1 MSNPNIPATSAQA
14 SPNHSKNII
23 IGVLAFA
30 LLGTGGYLI
39 YDKNESSV
47 AIQKNETQLV
57 QVTEEKSELQ
67 QSFDESLSRLDSMTG
82 LNISLQEKLSVS
94 NTEIANAKSE
104 IRSILNKKNATAAE
118 LSRAKK
124 LIAKLNS
131 SITIMQQDI
140 ARLTT
145 ENQTLGQEKIALTSE
160 RDILTTDKQRLTQD
174 LETTTTAK
182 VDLEKKVDVA
192 STLNASNII
201 IKPIQVRNNGKEKIS
216 EKAKRVDKLLISFD
230 VANRIAQPGQTDVYV
245 VVTGP
250 DGKPVSTTANAA
262 GTFTTREEGDKSFT
276 AKVPVEIET
285 AKRKNVEFALTQ
297 SANFKEGSYRIQI
310 YQNGFLI
317 GDGTKQLKKA
327 GLFG

>member
-1 MSNPNIPATSAQA
+1 MSNPINQA
-14 SPNHSKNII
+14 GTAKPTTNNSKNII
-23 IGVLAFA
+23 IAILAVA
-30 LLGTGGYLI
+30 LIGTGGYLL
-39 YDKNESSV
+39 YDKNQSSV

-57 QVTEEKSELQ
+57 QITEEKSDLR

-94 NTEIANAKSE
+94 NTEIAKAKSE
-104 IRSILNKKNATAAE
+104 IRSILNKKNATATE
-118 LSRAKK
+118 LSRAKQ
-124 LIAKLNS
+124 LIAKLNGT
-131 SITIMQQDI
+131 ITTMQADI

-145 ENQTLGQEKIALTSE
+145 ENETLGQEKIALTSE
-160 RDILTTDKQRLTQD
+160 RDILTTDKQKLTQD

-201 IKPIQVRNNGKEKIS
+201 IKPIQVRNNGKEKVS
-216 EKAKRVDKLLISFD
+216 EKAKRVDKILISFD

-250 DGKPVSTTANAA
+250 DGKPVSTTASAV
-262 GTFTTREEGDKSFT
+262 GTFTTREEGDKAFT
-276 AKVPVEIET
+276 AKVPVDIET

-297 SANFKEGSYRIQI
+297 PANFKEGSYRIQI

-317 GDGTKQLKKA
+317 GDGTRALKKA